1 MPKDEIN
8 MLDPAAARQGRHRHR
23 RAPDLEDYSLILR
36 RCRECQCRSPGVG
49 CVIRTCALWNAH
61 AHSGADRLGT
71 LVVSYYV
78 GALWLTPWIVLDPPF
93 EVWWLLL
100 TGGLL
105 HASYITALAAA
116 YDRGALAVA
125 YPVARGSA
133 PLVVAALGIWLLD
146 QVPTPFTVIGAVLVA
161 IGLLMIGNVGWNTG
175 QRQALALALTTGVVI
190 GGYTLVDARAVE
202 DVNGWAFFAMS
213 SYLGATFAIIGNRLP
228 IERLQASLRSGVPV
242 GLASSTSYAL
252 ILLAY
257 TPTRRTWRRSARP
270 RSSSGLRWCRGP

>member
-1 MPKDEIN
+1 MSASAV
-8 MLDPAAARQGRHRHR
+8 LLVLAASFGH
-23 RAPDLEDYSLILR
+23 
-36 RCRECQCRSPGVG
+36 
-49 CVIRTCALWNAH
+49 ALWNART
-61 AHSGADRLGT
+61 HSGADRLGT

-100 TGGLL
+100 TSGLL

-161 IGLLMIGNVGWNTG
+161 IGLVMIGNVGWNTG

-228 IERLQASLRSGVPV
+228 IERLRASLRSGVPV

-257 TPTRRTWRRSARP
+257 TRADAANVATLRSTSILFGLALVPRTLTRPLIVGAVVNVV
-270 RSSSGLRWCRGP
+270 GLALVTL

>member
-8 MLDPAAARQGRHRHR
+8 ILIPQLRDKGATDIVELPISKII
-23 RAPDLEDYSLILR
+23 PILR

-49 CVIRTCALWNAH
+49 CVIRHALWNART
-61 AHSGADRLGT
+61 HSGADRLGT

-78 GALWLTPWIVLDPPF
+78 GALWLTLWIVLDPPF

-100 TGGLL
+100 TSGLL

-116 YDRGALAVA
+116 YDRGRSPCA

-161 IGLLMIGNVGWNTG
+161 IG
-175 QRQALALALTTGVVI
+175 
-190 GGYTLVDARAVE
+190 
-202 DVNGWAFFAMS
+202 S
-213 SYLGATFAIIGNRLP
+213 
-228 IERLQASLRSGVPV
+228 
-242 GLASSTSYAL
+242 
-252 ILLAY
+252 
-257 TPTRRTWRRSARP
+257 
-270 RSSSGLRWCRGP
+270 

>member
-1 MPKDEIN
+1 M
-8 MLDPAAARQGRHRHR
+8 
-23 RAPDLEDYSLILR
+23 
-36 RCRECQCRSPGVG
+36 
-49 CVIRTCALWNAH
+49 
-61 AHSGADRLGT
+61 
-71 LVVSYYV
+71 
-78 GALWLTPWIVLDPPF
+78 
-93 EVWWLLL
+93 
-100 TGGLL
+100 

-125 YPVARGSA
+125 YPVARSSA

-161 IGLLMIGNVGWNTG
+161 IGLVMIGNVGWNTG

-228 IERLQASLRSGVPV
+228 IERLRGSLRSGVPV

-257 TPTRRTWRRSARP
+257 TRATRRTWRRSARP
-270 RSSSGLRWCRGP
+270 RFSSGSLVPRTLTRPLIVGAVVTVVGVALVTL